1 MTTEMLETQ
10 DSESEPITGQAVSVN
25 MLKGG
30 VGKSI
35 LALNLADRL
44 SVRGHDVLFMDLDPN
59 GHITESLG
67 YEDVFDDPTHDLT
80 NIVIHEYGEYEE
92 YIYPTDWEWDFVP
105 ASVKLSTLE
114 SELSDNSITLLKKN
128 FIQPLLES
136 GEYDYI
142 IMDGG
147 GEWSHIAKAA
157 YGAAARTII
166 PIPPG
171 DMNRSGFKRTY
182 ERVISEMPKEL
193 NFKILAIVPNM
204 ISEYLKHDKADRRLL
219 ESLNRSDTFS
229 DYLPSFARIP
239 PEDWDAIDSGEM
251 EVPKP
256 GIRKNSNLENAL
268 EEENMPFG
276 RYIETQDS
284 ISENDQLTLDHL
296 DELARII
303 EHEGVA
309 NE

>member
-1 MTTEMLETQ
+1 MT
-10 DSESEPITGQAVSVN
+10 SEIVEVEDMEREPITGQAVSVN

-35 LALNLADRL
+35 LALNIADRL
-44 SVRGHDVLFMDLDPN
+44 SVRGHDVLFIDLDPN

-67 YEDVFDDPTHDLT
+67 YEDVFADPTHDLT
-80 NIVIHEYGEYEE
+80 NIVIHEYGEFEE

-114 SELSDNSITLLKKN
+114 SELSDNSITLLKRN
-128 FIQPLLES
+128 FVQPLLENE
-136 GEYDYI
+136 EYDYI

-182 ERVISEMPKEL
+182 DRVISEMPDEL
-193 NFKILAIVPNM
+193 DFKILAIVPNM
-204 ISEYLKHDKADRRLL
+204 ITEFIKHDKADRRLL
-219 ESLNRSDTFS
+219 ENLNRSETFS
-229 DYLPSFARIP
+229 KYLPSFARIP
-239 PEDWDAIDSGEM
+239 PKDWDAIDSGEID
-251 EVPKP
+251 VPKP
-256 GIRKNSNLENAL
+256 GLRKNSNLENAL

-276 RYIETQDS
+276 RYIEIQDS
-284 ISENDQLTLDHL
+284 ISQNDELTLNHL

-303 EHEGVA
+303 EQGGVT

>member
-1 MTTEMLETQ
+1 MTGTTV
-10 DSESEPITGQAVSVN
+10 DSLAGEPEPVTGQAVSVN

-35 LALNLADRL
+35 LALNIADQLARH
-44 SVRGHDVLFMDLDPN
+44 GHDVLFMDLDPN

-67 YEDVFDDPTHDLT
+67 FEDVFSNPTHDLT

-92 YIYPTDWEWDFVP
+92 YIYPSEWEWDFVP

-114 SELSDNSITLLKKN
+114 SELSDSSITLLKRN
-128 FIQPLLES
+128 FTQPLIDS

-182 ERVISEMPKEL
+182 ERVISEMPDEL
-193 NFKILAIVPNM
+193 EFKILAIVPNM
-204 ISEYLKHDKADRRLL
+204 ISEYIKHDKADRRLL
-219 ESLNRSDTFS
+219 ESLNRSETFAK
-229 DYLPSFARIP
+229 YLPSFARIAP
-239 PEDWDAIDSGEM
+239 AEWDAIDAGEA

-256 GIRKNSNLENAL
+256 GLRKNSTLENAL
-268 EEENMPFG
+268 EEENMPFS
-276 RYIETQDS
+276 RYVERQDS
-284 ISENDQLTLDHL
+284 VSENDRLTLEHL
-296 DELARII
+296 NELARIV
-303 EHEGVA
+303 EREGVTD
-309 NE
+309 E

>member
-1 MTTEMLETQ
+1 MTTGTLEMQET
-10 DSESEPITGQAVSVN
+10 EAEPITSQAVSVN

-30 VGKSI
+30 VGKSL
-35 LALNLADRL
+35 LALNIADRL
-44 SVRGHDVLFMDLDPN
+44 SMHGHDVLFMDLDPN

-67 YEDVFDDPTHDLT
+67 YEDVFADPTHDLT

-92 YIYPTDWEWDFVP
+92 YIYSSEWKWDFVP

-128 FIQPLLES
+128 FIQPLLDHQ
-136 GEYDYI
+136 EYDYI

-182 ERVISEMPKEL
+182 KRVISEMPNEL
-193 NFKILAIVPNM
+193 SFKILAIVPNM
-204 ISEYLKHDKADRRLL
+204 ISEYIKHDKADRRLL

-229 DYLPSFARIP
+229 KYLPSFARIP
-239 PEDWDAIDSGEM
+239 PEKWDAIDAGEID
-251 EVPKP
+251 VPKP
-256 GIRKNSNLENAL
+256 GLRKNSNLENAL
-268 EEENMPFG
+268 EEENMPFS
-276 RYIETQDS
+276 RYIETQRS
-284 ISENDQLTLDHL
+284 VSENDQLTLEHL
-296 DELARII
+296 DELARIV
-303 EHEGVA
+303 EREGVI

>member
-1 MTTEMLETQ
+1 MTTGTLRDQET
-10 DSESEPITGQAVSVN
+10 EAEPITGQAVSVN

-35 LALNLADRL
+35 LALNIADRL
-44 SVRGHDVLFMDLDPN
+44 AARGHDVLLMDLDPN

-67 YEDVFDDPTHDLT
+67 YEDVFANPTHDLT
-80 NIVIHEYGEYEE
+80 NIVIHEYGEFDE
-92 YIYPTDWEWDFVP
+92 YIYPTDWEWEYVP

-128 FIQPLLES
+128 FVQPLLDGE
-136 GEYDYI
+136 EYDYI

-182 ERVISEMPKEL
+182 ERVISEMPDEID
-193 NFKILAIVPNM
+193 FKILAIVPNL
-204 ISEYLKHDKADRRLL
+204 ISEYIKHDKADRRLL
-219 ESLNRSDTFS
+219 ESLNRSETFAE
-229 DYLPSFARIP
+229 YLPSFARIP
-239 PEDWDAIDSGEM
+239 PEEWDAMDAGER

-256 GIRKNSNLENAL
+256 GMRKNSNLENAL

-276 RYIETQDS
+276 RYIEIQDS
-284 ISENDQLTLDHL
+284 VSENDQLTLEHL

-303 EHEGVA
+303 ERGGVT

>member
-1 MTTEMLETQ
+1 MSTDSLEFQ
-10 DSESEPITGQAVSVN
+10 EEKAKPITGQAVSVN

-30 VGKSI
+30 VGKSL

-44 SVRGHDVLFMDLDPN
+44 SQHGHDVLFMDLDPN

-67 YEDVFDDPTHDLT
+67 YHDVFEDPTHDLT
-80 NIVIHEYGEYEE
+80 NIVIHEYGEFDE
-92 YIYPTDWEWDFVP
+92 YIFPTGWEWDFVP

-128 FIQPLLES
+128 FTQPLLND
-136 GEYDYI
+136 GKYDYI

-157 YGAAARTII
+157 YGAAGRTII

-171 DMNRSGFKRTY
+171 DMNRAGFKRTY
-182 ERVISEMPKEL
+182 KRVVDKMPEQMD
-193 NFKILAIVPNM
+193 FKILAIVPNM
-204 ISEYLKHDKADRRLL
+204 ISEYLKHDKADRRLI
-219 ESLNRSDTFS
+219 ESLNHSEQFS
-229 DYLPSFARIP
+229 RYLPSFARIP
-239 PEDWDAIDSGEM
+239 SEDWDAIDAGEM
-251 EVPKP
+251 DPPKP
-256 GIRKNSNLENAL
+256 GLRKNSTLENAL

-276 RYIETQDS
+276 RYLEKQDS
-284 ISENDQLTLDHL
+284 VSQNDRKTLNHL
-296 DELARII
+296 DELVRIV
-303 EHEGVA
+303 EQEGVA

>member
-1 MTTEMLETQ
+1 MSTDSLEFQ
-10 DSESEPITGQAVSVN
+10 EKKVEPITGQAVSVN

-30 VGKSI
+30 VGKSL

-44 SVRGHDVLFMDLDPN
+44 SQHGHDVLFMDLDPN

-67 YEDVFDDPTHDLT
+67 YHDVFEDPTHDLT
-80 NIVIHEYGEYEE
+80 NIVIHEYGAFDE
-92 YIYPTDWEWDFVP
+92 YIFPTNWEWDFVP
-105 ASVKLSTLE
+105 ASVKLSTLD

-128 FIQPLLES
+128 FTQPLLNN

-157 YGAAARTII
+157 YGAAGRTII

-171 DMNRSGFKRTY
+171 DMNRAGFKRTY
-182 ERVISEMPKEL
+182 KRVVDKMPDQVD
-193 NFKILAIVPNM
+193 FKILAIVPNM
-204 ISEYLKHDKADRRLL
+204 ISEYLKHDKADRRLI
-219 ESLNRSDTFS
+219 ESLNRSEQFS
-229 DYLPSFARIP
+229 RYLPSFARVP
-239 PEDWDAIDSGEM
+239 SEDWDAIDAGEM
-251 EVPKP
+251 DPPKP
-256 GIRKNSNLENAL
+256 GLRKNSTLENAL

-276 RYIETQDS
+276 RYLEKQNS
-284 ISENDQLTLDHL
+284 VSQNDRKTLDHL
-296 DELARII
+296 DELVRIV
-303 EHEGVA
+303 EQEGVA

>member
-1 MTTEMLETQ
+1 MNSETVEVK
-10 DSESEPITGQAVSVN
+10 DVEREPITGQAVSVN

-35 LALNLADRL
+35 LALNIADRL
-44 SVRGHDVLFMDLDPN
+44 SVRGHDVLFIDLDPN

-67 YEDVFDDPTHDLT
+67 YEDVFADPTHDLT
-80 NIVIHEYGEYEE
+80 NIIIHEYGEFEE

-114 SELSDNSITLLKKN
+114 SELSDNSITLLKRN
-128 FIQPLLES
+128 FVQPLLEN
-136 GEYDYI
+136 EKYDYI

-182 ERVISEMPKEL
+182 DRVISEMPDEL
-193 NFKILAIVPNM
+193 DFKILAIVPNM
-204 ISEYLKHDKADRRLL
+204 ITEYIKHDKADRRLL
-219 ESLNRSDTFS
+219 ENLNRSETFS
-229 DYLPSFARIP
+229 KYLPSFARIP
-239 PEDWDAIDSGEM
+239 PEDWDAIDSGKM
-251 EVPKP
+251 DVPKP
-256 GIRKNSNLENAL
+256 GLRKNSNLENAL

-284 ISENDQLTLDHL
+284 ISQNDGLTLKHL
-296 DELARII
+296 DELAWII
-303 EHEGVA
+303 ERGGVTD
-309 NE
+309 E

>member
-1 MTTEMLETQ
+1 MTSKPYEVKGEI
-10 DSESEPITGQAVSVN
+10 EPITGQAVSVN

-30 VGKSI
+30 VGKSL
-35 LALNLADRL
+35 LALNIVDRL
-44 SVRGHDVLFMDLDPN
+44 SVREHDVLFMDLDPN

-67 YEDVFDDPTHDLT
+67 YADVFGDPTHDLT
-80 NIVIHEYGEYEE
+80 NIVIHEYGGFEE

-128 FIQPLLES
+128 FIQPLLEE
-136 GEYDYI
+136 GTYDYI

-147 GEWSHIAKAA
+147 GEWSHIARAA

-182 ERVISEMPKEL
+182 KRVINEMPDEL
-193 NFKILAIVPNM
+193 NFQILAIVPNM
-204 ISEYLKHDKADRRLL
+204 ISEYIKHDKADRRLL
-219 ESLNRSDTFS
+219 ESLNRSDKFS
-229 DYLPSFARIP
+229 KYLPSFARIP
-239 PEDWDAIDSGEM
+239 AEEWEAIDRGDI

-256 GIRKNSNLENAL
+256 GLRKNSNLENAL
-268 EEENMPFG
+268 EEKQMPFG
-276 RYIETQDS
+276 RYIKTKRS
-284 ISENDQLTLDHL
+284 TSNNDQLTLQHL
-296 DELARII
+296 DELARIV
-303 EHEGVA
+303 EREGVLD
-309 NE
+309 E